1 MVTGSGVKCHIIELY
16 SYIVVKLVDK
26 KGGQFNYDWSSVKT
40 KKETRHCVYV
50 HVLIYIYLHVHVRGT
65 HHLEQSLVLVHSVN
79 LIESLNNRG
88 K

>member
-1 MVTGSGVKCHIIELY
+1 MTKIQSK
-16 SYIVVKLVDK
+16 
-26 KGGQFNYDWSSVKT
+26 Q